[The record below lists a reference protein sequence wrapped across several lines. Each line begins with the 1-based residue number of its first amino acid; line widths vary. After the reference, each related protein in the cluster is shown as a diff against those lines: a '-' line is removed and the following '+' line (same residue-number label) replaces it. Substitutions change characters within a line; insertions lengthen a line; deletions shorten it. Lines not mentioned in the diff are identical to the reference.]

1 MKDKSWSLGD
11 AQKLVDEVP
20 HKFTKPSTEVIEPL
34 EKGHKA
40 KLIFKFVSDDPEFPS
55 SEQLWVE
62 ILLVQNN
69 KLLGQLEDDPIY
81 IQDLKCGEI
90 IEFEECH
97 IIDTD

>member
-20 HKFTKPSTEVIEPL
+20 HKFSKPSIEVIEPL
-34 EKGHKA
+34 EKGHKV
-40 KLIFKFVSDDPEFPS
+40 KLVFNFKSDNPEIPS
-55 SEQLWVE
+55 AEQLWVE
-62 ILLVQNN
+62 ILLVQDN
-69 KLLGQLEDDPIY
+69 KFLGQLEDSPKH

-90 IEFEECH
+90 IEFEERH